1 MEKVFH
7 FENILIIKHF
17 QNMSKNNPK
26 IVFKIIGHVKKSSY
40 FCHENPRNEEIL
52 STDFSSQIS

>member
-1 MEKVFH
+1 M
-7 FENILIIKHF
+7 LIIKHF